1 MVVSSKVVL
10 EVALTNN
17 NIPEV
22 ILVPWVL
29 PLNDS
34 FILSR
39 CFRISMIDVND
50 VE

>member
-17 NIPEV
+17 ILEV
-22 ILVPWVL
+22 ILVSWVL

-39 CFRISMIDVND
+39 CFRTSMIDVND